1 QLPVV
6 PLRSRVRA
14 HPRHHDLTHWGVQL
28 RGTVKNHGVLLLSHL
43 QNATNTKPLGQPHK
57 SVRVAFTLLP
67 HARLPGTAYAPKRR
81 YSASREARQTAPYAT
96 CRPAYRPPRPR
107 PAPYAPPAFS
117 TPLFSLYL

>member
-1 QLPVV
+1 LAH
-6 PLRSRVRA
+6 RV
-14 HPRHHDLTHWGVQL
+14 VQL
-28 RGTVKNHGVLLLSHL
+28 RGPPVNDDRLPLSHP
-43 QNATNTKPLGQPHK
+43 QTATNSKPLGQPHK

-81 YSASREARQTAPYAT
+81 YSARRATHRTTPYAT

-107 PAPYAPPAFS
+107 PVPYAPPAFS